1 MTNEHNPIAQLV
13 TKIQQRWTEE
23 ITPNPTIKLVRWLI
37 DLQETKLYEGF
48 LRIESSPNKRLSE
61 YFITLLTPFKSYTT
75 YSKDLIETWFESF
88 DKEKD
93 GFAQLTI
100 NGKDFAWDDNY
111 FRQKLMSPGVNHDK
125 LLLELLSSYH
135 AALHMKDRKMTIA
148 LFQQSITSTDEYN
161 EWIKTIYK
169 SEIPDHIQFCI
180 FDLKEERFYDKLFAK
195 LDSTIARTLIS
206 DLDLAGAIKKVIQSG
221 DPNEP
226 GTRLQ
231 QYIQQMSEAV
241 AEKDLSNLEKRGYAC
256 IKDMALS
263 KVKSLMATAYIS
275 FAGML
280 FSFKQYDTIELLLNN
295 GLKIAEAGKQSGDAT
310 CQALIMQFYSF
321 KASNYQL
328 NKKSKEAVEWFFKS
342 GESAMETNLVIP
354 AITAYRQAAYLS
366 KKYDTQKYPQIL
378 KRGYE
383 AGEGL
388 NEEQLSVSG
397 YTFICFDYYGY
408 LYQNQQFEKSDEIDK
423 RMKEIAGIN
432 WKEEAE
438 EKVMSFTKTTASL
451 T

>member
-23 ITPNPTIKLVRWLI
+23 ITPNQTVKLIRWLI

-48 LRIESSPNKRLSE
+48 LRIESSPGKRLSE
-61 YFITLLTPFKSYTT
+61 YFITLLTPFKSYAT
-75 YSKDLIETWFESF
+75 YSQDLIKSWFENF
-88 DKEKD
+88 DKEKE
-93 GFAQLTI
+93 GFAELTI
-100 NGKDFAWDDNY
+100 NGKAFAWDDDY
-111 FRQKLMSPGVNHDK
+111 FRQKLISPNVNPDK

-135 AALHMKDRKMTIA
+135 AALHIGDRKMTIA

-169 SEIPDHIQFCI
+169 LEIPEHIQFCI
-180 FDLKEERFYDKLFAK
+180 FDLKEERFYEKLFSK
-195 LDSTIARTLIS
+195 LDPAIARTLIS
-206 DLDLAGAIKKVIQSG
+206 DLDLAGAIKKVIQAG

-241 AEKDLSNLEKRGYAC
+241 AEKDLSKLEKRGNAC
-256 IKDMALS
+256 IQDMALS
-263 KVKSLMATAYIS
+263 KVKSLMATAHIT

-280 FSFKQYDTIELLLNN
+280 FSFKQYDSIESLLNN
-295 GLKIAEAGKQSGDAT
+295 GLKIAEAGKKAGDIT

-328 NKKSKEAVEWFFKS
+328 NKKNKEAVEWFFKS

-366 KKYDTQKYPQIL
+366 KKHDAQKYPQIL

-388 NEEQLSVSG
+388 IEEQLSISG
-397 YTFICFDYYGY
+397 YTFICFDYCDY
-408 LYQNQQFEKSDEIDK
+408 LNQNQQFEKSNEIDK

-432 WKEEAE
+432 WKEEAG
-438 EKVMSFTKTTASL
+438 EKVMNFTKATASL